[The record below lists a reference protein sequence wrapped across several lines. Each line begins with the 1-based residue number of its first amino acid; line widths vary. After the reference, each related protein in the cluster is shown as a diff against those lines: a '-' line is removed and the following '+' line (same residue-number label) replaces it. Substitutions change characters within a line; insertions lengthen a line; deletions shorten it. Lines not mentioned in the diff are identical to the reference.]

1 MTNKGMEAFELGEV
15 AADGKL
21 SYQEMR
27 QRYEKLELR
36 CKSLEQIIEVND
48 ISRLGQLVGKY
59 QNNSKELLKQIAM
72 ILPAVEYAPEENK
85 ELVKLLDYLEGLHE
99 KLEAY
104 VVKGTLPETTFDK
117 TECFG
122 EHRTMRTVSFINFK
136 GGVGKT
142 TVSTNFAYAI
152 FCMLRD
158 SGVRILFIDNDKQ
171 GNASDWFEA
180 DRQYGTIANI
190 LMGDVPVRKVIQH
203 TRYECIDLIA
213 ADTGLMEA
221 NAHLLEGE
229 NGNEAV
235 ILREAL
241 QEVAGDYDLCIIDNP
256 PDINMSV
263 LNALSITDDV
273 IIVTFPEKDS
283 LAGAKEILGHIKQ
296 VKKFNRGLTLSGILV
311 NAFSGHKTVY
321 QCIDEMKNKHL
332 PVYRTK
338 IHYADR
344 EAKNFLNVA
353 RQGKKSIFEVSPCCK
368 VARDIFDF
376 SREYLG
382 IA

>member
-180 DRQYGTIANI
+180 DRQYGTIANV
-190 LMGDVPVRKVIQH
+190 LMGDVPVRKVIQR

-311 NAFSGHKTVY
+311 NAFSGHKSVY

-368 VARDIFDF
+368 IARDIFDF

>member
-1 MTNKGMEAFELGEV
+1 M
-15 AADGKL
+15 AAIIL
-21 SYQEMR
+21 SSWMNYHS
-27 QRYEKLELR
+27 KK
-36 CKSLEQIIEVND
+36 CIEVND

-180 DRQYGTIANI
+180 DRQYGTIANV
-190 LMGDVPVRKVIQH
+190 LMGDVPVRKVIQR

-241 QEVAGDYDLCIIDNP
+241 QEVAGEYDLCIIDNP

-283 LAGAKEILGHIKQ
+283 LAGAKEILAHIKQ

>member
-1 MTNKGMEAFELGEV
+1 MTVKGMAAFGLGESV
-15 AADGKL
+15 VDNEL
-21 SYQEMR
+21 SYEEM
-27 QRYEKLELR
+27 QQQYVKMAQR

-180 DRQYGTIANI
+180 DRQYGTLANV
-190 LMGDVPVRKVIQH
+190 LMGDVPVRKVIQR

-376 SREYLG
+376 SLEYLG

>member
-1 MTNKGMEAFELGEV
+1 MTVSGMANFGLNENALLGE
-15 AADGKL
+15 L
-21 SYQEMR
+21 SYEEM
-27 QRYEKLELR
+27 QQQYMKMAQR

-72 ILPAVEYAPEENK
+72 ILPAVEYAPEETK
-85 ELVKLLDYLEGLHE
+85 ELIKLLDYLEGLHE

-104 VVKGTLPETTFDK
+104 VVKGNLPETTLDK

-152 FCMLRD
+152 SCMLKN
-158 SGVRILFIDNDKQ
+158 SGIRILFIDNDKQ

-180 DRQYGTIANI
+180 DRQYGTIANV

-213 ADTGLMEA
+213 ADTGLIEA
-221 NAHLLEGE
+221 NTILMQG
-229 NGNEAV
+229 GSCNEAV

-283 LAGAKEILGHIKQ
+283 LAGAKEIMGQIKQ
-296 VKKFNRGLTLSGILV
+296 VKKLNKGLNLSGILV
-311 NAFSGHKTVY
+311 NAFSGHQTVY

-332 PVYRTK
+332 PVFRTK
-338 IHYADR
+338 IHYANK

-353 RQGKKSIFEVSPCCK
+353 RQGKKSIFEVSPSC
-368 VARDIFDF
+368 VIARDIFDF

>member
-1 MTNKGMEAFELGEV
+1 M
-15 AADGKL
+15 
-21 SYQEMR
+21 
-27 QRYEKLELR
+27 
-36 CKSLEQIIEVND
+36 
-48 ISRLGQLVGKY
+48 VGKY

-180 DRQYGTIANI
+180 DRQYGTIANV
-190 LMGDVPVRKVIQH
+190 LMGDVPVRKVIQR

-221 NAHLLEGE
+221 NAHLLEGVE
-229 NGNEAV
+229 PLARWMQPLAERRLMNGQTED
-235 ILREAL
+235 
-241 QEVAGDYDLCIIDNP
+241 VAYYEPFYLKDFVAKQPRNL
-256 PDINMSV
+256 
-263 LNALSITDDV
+263 LNT
-273 IIVTFPEKDS
+273 
-283 LAGAKEILGHIKQ
+283 
-296 VKKFNRGLTLSGILV
+296 
-311 NAFSGHKTVY
+311 
-321 QCIDEMKNKHL
+321 
-332 PVYRTK
+332 
-338 IHYADR
+338 
-344 EAKNFLNVA
+344 
-353 RQGKKSIFEVSPCCK
+353 
-368 VARDIFDF
+368 
-376 SREYLG
+376 
-382 IA
+382 

>member
-1 MTNKGMEAFELGEV
+1 MTANGMASFGLNDNALLGE
-15 AADGKL
+15 L
-21 SYQEMR
+21 SYEEM
-27 QRYEKLELR
+27 QQQYVKLAQR

-72 ILPAVEYAPEENK
+72 ILPAVEYAPEETK
-85 ELVKLLDYLEGLHE
+85 VLIRLLDYLEGLHE

-104 VVKGTLPETTFDK
+104 VVKGTLPETNLDK

-152 FCMLRD
+152 FCMLKD
-158 SGVRILFIDNDKQ
+158 SGIRILFIDNDKQ

-180 DRQYGTIANI
+180 DRQYGTLANV

-213 ADTGLMEA
+213 ADTGLLEA
-221 NAHLLEGE
+221 NALLMEGE
-229 NGNEAV
+229 SGNEAV

-256 PDINMSV
+256 PDLNMSV
-263 LNALSITDDV
+263 LNALAVTDDV

-283 LAGAKEILGHIKQ
+283 LAGAKEIMGQIKQ
-296 VKKFNRGLTLSGILV
+296 VKKLNRGLNLSGILI

-338 IHYADR
+338 IHYANK

-353 RQGKKSIFEVSPCCK
+353 RQGKKSIFEVSPSC
-368 VARDIFDF
+368 VIARDIFDF

>member
-1 MTNKGMEAFELGEV
+1 MTANGMAKFGRDNFVQLDELSFE
-15 AADGKL
+15 
-21 SYQEMR
+21 EM
-27 QRYEKLELR
+27 QQQYVKMAQR

-180 DRQYGTIANI
+180 DRQYGTIANV

-241 QEVAGDYDLCIIDNP
+241 QEVAGEYDLCIIDNP

-283 LAGAKEILGHIKQ
+283 LAGAKEIMGQIKQ
-296 VKKFNRGLTLSGILV
+296 VKKLNRGLNLSGILV
-311 NAFSGHKTVY
+311 NAFSGHKAVY

-338 IHYADR
+338 IHYANK

-353 RQGKKSIFEVSPCCK
+353 RQGKKSIFEVSPSC
-368 VARDIFDF
+368 VIARDIFDF

>member
-1 MTNKGMEAFELGEV
+1 MTVSGMANFGRNENALLGE
-15 AADGKL
+15 L
-21 SYQEMR
+21 SYEEM
-27 QRYEKLELR
+27 QQQYVKMAQR

-122 EHRTMRTVSFINFK
+122 EHQTMRTVSFINFK

-180 DRQYGTIANI
+180 DRQYGTIANV
-190 LMGDVPVRKVIQH
+190 LMGDVPVRKVIQR

-241 QEVAGDYDLCIIDNP
+241 QEVAGEYDLCIIDNP

-263 LNALSITDDV
+263 LNALSITNDV

-311 NAFSGHKTVY
+311 NAFSGHKSVY

-376 SREYLG
+376 SLEYLG

>member
-85 ELVKLLDYLEGLHE
+85 ELVKLLDYLEGLRE

-180 DRQYGTIANI
+180 DKQYGTIANV

-311 NAFSGHKTVY
+311 NAFSGHKSVY

-368 VARDIFDF
+368 IARDIFDF

>member
-152 FCMLRD
+152 SCMLKN
-158 SGVRILFIDNDKQ
+158 SGIRILFIDNDKQ

-180 DRQYGTIANI
+180 DRQYGTIANV

-213 ADTGLMEA
+213 ADTGLIEA
-221 NAHLLEGE
+221 NAILMQG
-229 NGNEAV
+229 GSCNEAV

-241 QEVAGDYDLCIIDNP
+241 QEVAGEYDLCIIDNP

-283 LAGAKEILGHIKQ
+283 LAGAKEIMGQIKQ
-296 VKKFNRGLTLSGILV
+296 VKKLNKGLNLSGILV
-311 NAFSGHKTVY
+311 NAFSGHQAVY

-332 PVYRTK
+332 PVFRTK
-338 IHYADR
+338 IHYANK

-353 RQGKKSIFEVSPCCK
+353 RQGKKSIFEVSPSC
-368 VARDIFDF
+368 VIARDIFDF

>member
-85 ELVKLLDYLEGLHE
+85 ELVRLLDYLEGLHE

-104 VVKGTLPETTFDK
+104 VVKGTLPETTLDK

-180 DRQYGTIANI
+180 DRQYGTIANV

-311 NAFSGHKTVY
+311 NAFSGHKSVY

-368 VARDIFDF
+368 IARDIFDF

>member
-59 QNNSKELLKQIAM
+59 QNKSKELLKQIAM

-85 ELVKLLDYLEGLHE
+85 ELVRLLDYLEGLHE
-99 KLEAY
+99 KFEAY

-180 DRQYGTIANI
+180 DRQYGTIANV
-190 LMGDVPVRKVIQH
+190 LRGDVPVRKVIQH

-376 SREYLG
+376 SLEYLG

>member
-1 MTNKGMEAFELGEV
+1 MTVKGMAAFGLGESV
-15 AADGKL
+15 VDNEL
-21 SYQEMR
+21 SYEEM
-27 QRYEKLELR
+27 QQQYVKMAQR

-85 ELVKLLDYLEGLHE
+85 ELVRLLDYLEGLHE

-104 VVKGTLPETTFDK
+104 VVKGSLPETTLDK

-180 DRQYGTIANI
+180 DRQYGTLANV

-221 NAHLLEGE
+221 NANLLEGE

-235 ILREAL
+235 ILREAM
-241 QEVAGDYDLCIIDNP
+241 QEVAGEYDLCIIDNP

-263 LNALSITDDV
+263 LNALAITDDV

-296 VKKFNRGLTLSGILV
+296 VKNFNRGLTLSGILV

-344 EAKNFLNVA
+344 EVKNFLNVA

-376 SREYLG
+376 SLEYLG

>member
-1 MTNKGMEAFELGEV
+1 MTANGMANFGRDNFVQLDELSFE
-15 AADGKL
+15 
-21 SYQEMR
+21 EM
-27 QRYEKLELR
+27 QQQYVKMAQR

-180 DRQYGTIANI
+180 DRQYGTIANV

-203 TRYECIDLIA
+203 TRYEGIDLIA

-221 NAHLLEGE
+221 NAHLLEGG

-241 QEVAGDYDLCIIDNP
+241 QEVAGEYDLCIIDNP

-376 SREYLG
+376 SLEYLG

>member
-85 ELVKLLDYLEGLHE
+85 ELVRLLDYLEGLHE

-104 VVKGTLPETTFDK
+104 VVKGTLPETTLDK

-180 DRQYGTIANI
+180 DRQYGTLANV
-190 LMGDVPVRKVIQH
+190 LMGDVPVRRVIQR

-221 NAHLLEGE
+221 NAHLLEGG

-241 QEVAGDYDLCIIDNP
+241 QEVAGEYDLCIIDNP

>member
-85 ELVKLLDYLEGLHE
+85 ELVRLLDYLEGLHE

-104 VVKGTLPETTFDK
+104 VVKGTLPETTLDK

-180 DRQYGTIANI
+180 DRQYGTIANV
-190 LMGDVPVRKVIQH
+190 LMGDVPVRKVIQR

>member
-1 MTNKGMEAFELGEV
+1 MTDKGMADFGLGDV
-15 AADGKL
+15 AVDGEL
-21 SYQEMR
+21 SYEEM
-27 QRYEKLELR
+27 QQLYVKMAQR

-72 ILPAVEYAPEENK
+72 ILPAVEYAPEETK
-85 ELVKLLDYLEGLHE
+85 ELIKLLDYLEGLHE

-104 VVKGTLPETTFDK
+104 VVKGTLPDMTFDK

-180 DRQYGTIANI
+180 DRQYGTIANV

-311 NAFSGHKTVY
+311 NAFSGHKSVY

-368 VARDIFDF
+368 IARDIFDF

>member
-72 ILPAVEYAPEENK
+72 VLPAVEYAPEENK
-85 ELVKLLDYLEGLHE
+85 ELVRLLDYLEGLHE

-104 VVKGTLPETTFDK
+104 VVKGTLPETTLDK

-180 DRQYGTIANI
+180 DRQYGTIANV

-376 SREYLG
+376 SLEYLG

>member
-85 ELVKLLDYLEGLHE
+85 ELVKLLDYLEGLRE

-180 DRQYGTIANI
+180 DRQYGTIANV

-241 QEVAGDYDLCIIDNP
+241 QEVAGEYDLCIIDNP

-311 NAFSGHKTVY
+311 NAFSGHKSVY

-368 VARDIFDF
+368 IARDIFDF

>member
-1 MTNKGMEAFELGEV
+1 MTDKGMADFGLGDV
-15 AADGKL
+15 AADGEL
-21 SYQEMR
+21 SYEEM
-27 QRYEKLELR
+27 QQLYVKMAQR

-72 ILPAVEYAPEENK
+72 ILPAVEYAPEETK
-85 ELVKLLDYLEGLHE
+85 ELIKLLDYLEGLHE

-104 VVKGTLPETTFDK
+104 VVKGTLPETTLDK

-241 QEVAGDYDLCIIDNP
+241 QEVAGEYDLCIIDNP

-296 VKKFNRGLTLSGILV
+296 VKKFNRGLTLSGIFV

>member
-85 ELVKLLDYLEGLHE
+85 ELVRLLDYLEGLHE

-180 DRQYGTIANI
+180 DRQYGTIANV
-190 LMGDVPVRKVIQH
+190 LMGDVPVRKVIQR

-241 QEVAGDYDLCIIDNP
+241 QEVAGEYDLCIIDNP

>member
-1 MTNKGMEAFELGEV
+1 MTVNGMADFGLGEN
-15 AADGKL
+15 ALLGEL
-21 SYQEMR
+21 SYEEM
-27 QRYEKLELR
+27 QQQYMKMAQR

-72 ILPAVEYAPEENK
+72 ILPAVEYAPEETK
-85 ELVKLLDYLEGLHE
+85 ELIKLLDYLEGLHE

-104 VVKGTLPETTFDK
+104 VVKGALPETTLDK

-158 SGVRILFIDNDKQ
+158 SGIRILFIDNDKQ

-180 DRQYGTIANI
+180 DRQHGTIANV

-203 TRYECIDLIA
+203 TRYESIDLIA
-213 ADTGLMEA
+213 ADTGLIEA
-221 NAHLLEGE
+221 NALLMQGSK
-229 NGNEAV
+229 GNEAV

-263 LNALSITDDV
+263 INALSFTDDV

-283 LAGAKEILGHIKQ
+283 LAGAKEIMEHIKQ
-296 VKKFNRGLTLSGILV
+296 VKKFNKELKLSGILV
-311 NAFSGHKTVY
+311 NAFSAHKTAY

-338 IHYADR
+338 IHYATQG
-344 EAKNFLNVA
+344 AKNYLNVA
-353 RQGKKSIFEVSPCCK
+353 RQGKKSIFEVSPSCLI
-368 VARDIFDF
+368 ARDIYDF

>member
-1 MTNKGMEAFELGEV
+1 MTDKGMADFGLGDV
-15 AADGKL
+15 AVDGEL
-21 SYQEMR
+21 SYEEM
-27 QRYEKLELR
+27 QQLYVKMAQR

-72 ILPAVEYAPEENK
+72 ILPAVEYAPEETK
-85 ELVKLLDYLEGLHE
+85 ELIKLLDYLEGLHE

-104 VVKGTLPETTFDK
+104 VVKGTLPETTLDK

-142 TVSTNFAYAI
+142 MVSTNFAYAI

-311 NAFSGHKTVY
+311 NAFSGHKSVY

-368 VARDIFDF
+368 IARDIFDF

>member
-85 ELVKLLDYLEGLHE
+85 ELVKLLDYLEGLRE

-180 DRQYGTIANI
+180 DRQYGTIANV

-311 NAFSGHKTVY
+311 NAFSGHKSVY

-368 VARDIFDF
+368 IARDIFDF

>member
-1 MTNKGMEAFELGEV
+1 MTDKGMADFGLGDV
-15 AADGKL
+15 AVDGEL
-21 SYQEMR
+21 SYEEM
-27 QRYEKLELR
+27 QQLYVKMAQR

-85 ELVKLLDYLEGLHE
+85 ELVRLLDYLEGLHE

-104 VVKGTLPETTFDK
+104 VVKGTLPETTLDK

-180 DRQYGTIANI
+180 DRQYGTIANV
-190 LMGDVPVRKVIQH
+190 LMGDVPVRKVIQR

-311 NAFSGHKTVY
+311 NAFSGHKSVY

-368 VARDIFDF
+368 IARDIFDF

>member
-85 ELVKLLDYLEGLHE
+85 ELVRLLDYLEGLHE

-104 VVKGTLPETTFDK
+104 VVKGTLPETTLDK

-180 DRQYGTIANI
+180 DRQYGTIANV
-190 LMGDVPVRKVIQH
+190 LMGDVPVRKVIQR

-376 SREYLG
+376 SLEYLG

>member
-1 MTNKGMEAFELGEV
+1 
-15 AADGKL
+15 
-21 SYQEMR
+21 
-27 QRYEKLELR
+27 
-36 CKSLEQIIEVND
+36 
-48 ISRLGQLVGKY
+48 
-59 QNNSKELLKQIAM
+59 
-72 ILPAVEYAPEENK
+72 
-85 ELVKLLDYLEGLHE
+85 
-99 KLEAY
+99 
-104 VVKGTLPETTFDK
+104 
-117 TECFG
+117 
-122 EHRTMRTVSFINFK
+122 
-136 GGVGKT
+136 
-142 TVSTNFAYAI
+142 
-152 FCMLRD
+152 
-158 SGVRILFIDNDKQ
+158 
-171 GNASDWFEA
+171 
-180 DRQYGTIANI
+180 
-190 LMGDVPVRKVIQH
+190 MGDVPVRKVIQH

-241 QEVAGDYDLCIIDNP
+241 QEVAGEYDLCIIDNP

-283 LAGAKEILGHIKQ
+283 LAGAKEILAHIKQ

>member
-1 MTNKGMEAFELGEV
+1 MTANGMANFGRDNFVQLDELSFE
-15 AADGKL
+15 
-21 SYQEMR
+21 EM
-27 QRYEKLELR
+27 QQQYVKMAQR

-180 DRQYGTIANI
+180 DRQYGTIANV
-190 LMGDVPVRKVIQH
+190 LMGDVPVRKVIQR

>member
-85 ELVKLLDYLEGLHE
+85 ELVRLLDYLEGLHE

-104 VVKGTLPETTFDK
+104 VVKGTLPETTLDK

-180 DRQYGTIANI
+180 DRQYGTLANV
-190 LMGDVPVRKVIQH
+190 LMGDVPVRKVIQR

-311 NAFSGHKTVY
+311 NAFSGHKSVY

-376 SREYLG
+376 SLEYLG

>member
-72 ILPAVEYAPEENK
+72 ILPAVGYAPEENK

-104 VVKGTLPETTFDK
+104 VVKGTLPETTLDK

-152 FCMLRD
+152 FVC
-158 SGVRILFIDNDKQ
+158 
-171 GNASDWFEA
+171 
-180 DRQYGTIANI
+180 
-190 LMGDVPVRKVIQH
+190 
-203 TRYECIDLIA
+203 
-213 ADTGLMEA
+213 
-221 NAHLLEGE
+221 
-229 NGNEAV
+229 
-235 ILREAL
+235 
-241 QEVAGDYDLCIIDNP
+241 
-256 PDINMSV
+256 
-263 LNALSITDDV
+263 
-273 IIVTFPEKDS
+273 
-283 LAGAKEILGHIKQ
+283 
-296 VKKFNRGLTLSGILV
+296 
-311 NAFSGHKTVY
+311 
-321 QCIDEMKNKHL
+321 
-332 PVYRTK
+332 
-338 IHYADR
+338 
-344 EAKNFLNVA
+344 
-353 RQGKKSIFEVSPCCK
+353 
-368 VARDIFDF
+368 
-376 SREYLG
+376 
-382 IA
+382 

>member
-1 MTNKGMEAFELGEV
+1 MTVSGMANFGLNENALLGE
-15 AADGKL
+15 L
-21 SYQEMR
+21 SYEEM
-27 QRYEKLELR
+27 QQQYMKMAQR

-85 ELVKLLDYLEGLHE
+85 ELVRLLDYLEGLHE

-104 VVKGTLPETTFDK
+104 VVKGTLPETTLDK

-180 DRQYGTIANI
+180 DRQYGTIANV

-213 ADTGLMEA
+213 ADTGLIEA
-221 NAHLLEGE
+221 NAILMQG
-229 NGNEAV
+229 GSCNEAV

-241 QEVAGDYDLCIIDNP
+241 QEVAGEYDLCIIDNP

-283 LAGAKEILGHIKQ
+283 LAGAKEIMGQIKQ
-296 VKKFNRGLTLSGILV
+296 VKKLNKGLNLSGILV

-332 PVYRTK
+332 PVFRTK
-338 IHYADR
+338 IHYANK

-353 RQGKKSIFEVSPCCK
+353 RQGKKSIFEVSPSC
-368 VARDIFDF
+368 VIARDIFDF